1 MISSLSVNER
11 PIEILLVEDN
21 PGDVRLVREALR
33 DAFDTNHL
41 KVVPNGAEAVSYLRR
56 EEKYTDAPI
65 PDIVLLDLNLPL
77 MDGREVLAEIKA
89 DTLLRRIPVI
99 VLTSSKADQ
108 DIMRSYE
115 LHANCY
121 INKPFEL
128 DKFITVVKAIRDF
141 WMSTVTLP
149 TDGGR
154 EHHEPGATADP
165 VG

>member
-1 MISSLSVNER
+1 MTANLAVNAR
-11 PIEILLVEDN
+11 PVEILLVEDN

-33 DAFDTNHL
+33 DAFDTSNL
-41 KVVPNGAEAVSYLRR
+41 QVVPNGAEAVSHLRR
-56 EEKYTDAPI
+56 AAGLGDTPL
-65 PDIVLLDLNLPL
+65 PDLILLDLNLPL
-77 MDGREVLAEIKA
+77 MDGREVLAQIKG
-89 DTLLRRIPVI
+89 DQTLRKIPVV

-108 DIMRSYE
+108 DIARSYE

-141 WMSTVTLP
+141 WVSTVTLP
-149 TDGGR
+149 TDSR
-154 EHHEPGATADP
+154 STQHEPGATSGP